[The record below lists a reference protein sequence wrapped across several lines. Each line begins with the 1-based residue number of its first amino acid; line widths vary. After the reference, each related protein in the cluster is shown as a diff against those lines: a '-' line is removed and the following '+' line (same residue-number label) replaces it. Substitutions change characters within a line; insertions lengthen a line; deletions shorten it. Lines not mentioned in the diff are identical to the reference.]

1 MNSIFL
7 KDLFKMLEKDNVDY
21 LVLRG
26 YQNLPE
32 KYSHDIDFSVINEN
46 ELTAFF
52 NVLHNLSDKYNYSIT
67 RDVVRVGL
75 LKVFLHFGNE
85 ILKIDVFCSFSYG
98 GLEYI
103 NIDDLH
109 NSKRKSP
116 TNISIPSLNYE
127 LAISLLKELLH
138 NSRIRKDKVS
148 LLRSQFEKRT
158 FDQPFKK
165 YFSNK
170 NIKNLS
176 DSLFLGEKLYF
187 KKLSLCFKLSLLLK
201 NIKIYGIIVIS
212 SKVFHFFWVK
222 YFFQKR
228 YDYVILK
235 KISQKNDDLMS
246 NKN

>member
-7 KDLFKMLEKDNVDY
+7 KDLFKMLEEDNVDY

-46 ELTAFF
+46 ELTTFF
-52 NVLHNLSDKYNYSIT
+52 NVLHNLSNKYNYSIT

-127 LAISLLKELLH
+127 LAISLLKEILH

-148 LLRSQFEKRT
+148 LLRSQYEKKT
-158 FDQPFKK
+158 FDQPFKN

-176 DSLFLGEKLYF
+176 YSLFLEEKLMF
-187 KKLSLCFKLSLLLK
+187 KNLSLSFKLSLILN
-201 NIKIYGIIVIS
+201 NIKIFGIIANS
-212 SKVFHFFWVK
+212 SRIFYFFWVK
-222 YFFQKR
+222 YFFQKK
-228 YDYVILK
+228 YDVVILK
-235 KISQKNDDLMS
+235 KRK
-246 NKN
+246 

>member
-7 KDLFKMLEKDNVDY
+7 KDLFNKLEKDNVDY

-32 KYSHDIDFSVINEN
+32 NYSHDIDFSVINEN

-52 NVLHNLSDKYNYSIT
+52 NVIHNLSDKYNYSIT
-67 RDVVRVGL
+67 RDVVRLGL

-85 ILKIDVFCSFSYG
+85 ILKIDVFCSFSYV

-165 YFSNK
+165 YFSNR
-170 NIKNLS
+170 NIDNIS
-176 DSLFLGEKLYF
+176 VSLFSNDKLIF
-187 KKLSLCFKLSLLLK
+187 RKVAFSCRLNLLFMNLKLKGLFNVLNNMMNFTL
-201 NIKIYGIIVIS
+201 IKYHNKSKYDKIII
-212 SKVFHFFWVK
+212 
-222 YFFQKR
+222 
-228 YDYVILK
+228 IN
-235 KISQKNDDLMS
+235 KI
-246 NKN
+246 

>member
-67 RDVVRVGL
+67 RDVVRLGL

-103 NIDDLH
+103 NIEDLH

-116 TNISIPSLNYE
+116 TSISIPSLNYE
-127 LAISLLKELLH
+127 LAISLLKEILH
-138 NSRIRKDKVS
+138 NSRIRKDKIG
-148 LLRSQFEKRT
+148 LLRTQYNKTT
-158 FDQPFKK
+158 FNLPFIK
-165 YFSNK
+165 YFSKKKIDNISTSLFSNDK
-170 NIKNLS
+170 LIFRKVAFILRFNLFFMNIKLKG
-176 DSLFLGEKLYF
+176 LFCVLY
-187 KKLSLCFKLSLLLK
+187 
-201 NIKIYGIIVIS
+201 NIMNFALIKYYNKSKYDKIIIN
-212 SKVFHFFWVK
+212 
-222 YFFQKR
+222 
-228 YDYVILK
+228 
-235 KISQKNDDLMS
+235 KI
-246 NKN
+246 

>member
-67 RDVVRVGL
+67 RDIVRLGL

-85 ILKIDVFCSFSYG
+85 ILKIDVFCSFSYV

-165 YFSNK
+165 YFSNR
-170 NIKNLS
+170 NIDNIS
-176 DSLFLGEKLYF
+176 ISLFSNDKLIF
-187 KKLSLCFKLSLLLK
+187 RKVAFSCRLNLFFMNLKLKGLFYVLNNMINFML
-201 NIKIYGIIVIS
+201 IKYYNKSKYDKIII
-212 SKVFHFFWVK
+212 
-222 YFFQKR
+222 
-228 YDYVILK
+228 I
-235 KISQKNDDLMS
+235 N
-246 NKN
+246 NK

>member
-7 KDLFKMLEKDNVDY
+7 KDLFNMLEEDNVDY

-46 ELTAFF
+46 ELTSFF

-116 TNISIPSLNYE
+116 TSISIPSLNYE
-127 LAISLLKELLH
+127 LAISLLKEILH

-170 NIKNLS
+170 NIKNIS
-176 DSLFLGEKLYF
+176 DSLFLGENLYF
-187 KKLSLCFKLSLLLK
+187 KKLSLSFKRSLLLK

-235 KISQKNDDLMS
+235 KISQKNDNLMS

>member
-1 MNSIFL
+1 MNSLFL

-67 RDVVRVGL
+67 RDIVRLGL

-85 ILKIDVFCSFSYG
+85 ILKIDVFCSFSYV

-165 YFSNK
+165 YFSNR
-170 NIKNLS
+170 NIDNIS
-176 DSLFLGEKLYF
+176 ISLFSNDKLIF
-187 KKLSLCFKLSLLLK
+187 RKVAFSCRLNLFFMNLKLKGLFYVLNNMINFML
-201 NIKIYGIIVIS
+201 IKYYNKSKYDKIII
-212 SKVFHFFWVK
+212 
-222 YFFQKR
+222 
-228 YDYVILK
+228 I
-235 KISQKNDDLMS
+235 N
-246 NKN
+246 NK

>member
-7 KDLFKMLEKDNVDY
+7 KDLFNMLEEDNVDY

-46 ELTAFF
+46 ELTSFF
-52 NVLHNLSDKYNYSIT
+52 YVLHYLSEKYNYSIT

-85 ILKIDVFCSFSYG
+85 ILKIDVFCSFIYG

-127 LAISLLKELLH
+127 LAISLLKEILH
-138 NSRIRKDKVS
+138 NLRIRKDKVS
-148 LLRSQFEKRT
+148 LLRSQFEKRS
-158 FDQPFKK
+158 FDLPFKK

-176 DSLFLGEKLYF
+176 HSLFLGEKLYF
-187 KKLSLCFKLSLLLK
+187 KSLSLTFKISLILS
-201 NIKIYGIIVIS
+201 NIKIYGVVTTS
-212 SKVFHFFWVK
+212 ANVFYFFWVK

-228 YDYVILK
+228 YDKVIL
-235 KISQKNDDLMS
+235 N
-246 NKN
+246 N

>member
-7 KDLFKMLEKDNVDY
+7 KDLFFMLEKDNVDY

-32 KYSHDIDFSVINEN
+32 RYSYDIDFSVISEN

-52 NVLHNLSDKYNYSIT
+52 NVLHNLSEKYNYSIT

-85 ILKIDVFCSFSYG
+85 ILRIDVFCSFSYG
-98 GLEYI
+98 GLEYT

-127 LAISLLKELLH
+127 LAISLLKEILH
-138 NSRIRKDKVS
+138 NSRIRKDKIS
-148 LLRSQFEKRT
+148 LLRNQYNKTT
-158 FDQPFKK
+158 FNQPFMK
-165 YFSNK
+165 YFSKK
-170 NIKNLS
+170 NIDNIS
-176 DSLFLGEKLYF
+176 ISLFSNDKFIFRKVAFSCRFNLF
-187 KKLSLCFKLSLLLK
+187 FM
-201 NIKIYGIIVIS
+201 NIKLKGLFSVLYNIMYYALIKYYYKSKYDKII
-212 SKVFHFFWVK
+212 
-222 YFFQKR
+222 
-228 YDYVILK
+228 
-235 KISQKNDDLMS
+235 
-246 NKN
+246 NKL

>member
-7 KDLFKMLEKDNVDY
+7 KDLFNMLEEDNVDY

-46 ELTAFF
+46 ELTSFF
-52 NVLHNLSDKYNYSIT
+52 NVLHNLSDKYNFTIS

-127 LAISLLKELLH
+127 LAISLLKEILH
-138 NSRIRKDKVS
+138 NSRIRKDKIG
-148 LLRSQFEKRT
+148 LLRTQYNKTT
-158 FDQPFKK
+158 FNLPFIK
-165 YFSNK
+165 YFSKKKIDNISTSLFSNDK
-170 NIKNLS
+170 LIFRKVAFSCRFNLFFMNIKLKG
-176 DSLFLGEKLYF
+176 LFCVLYNMMNF
-187 KKLSLCFKLSLLLK
+187 AL
-201 NIKIYGIIVIS
+201 IKYYNKSKYDKIIIN
-212 SKVFHFFWVK
+212 
-222 YFFQKR
+222 
-228 YDYVILK
+228 
-235 KISQKNDDLMS
+235 KIQNENYRK
-246 NKN
+246 

>member
-7 KDLFKMLEKDNVDY
+7 KDLFKMLEEDNVDY

-32 KYSHDIDFSVINEN
+32 RYSHDIDFSVINEN
-46 ELTAFF
+46 ELIAFF

-67 RDVVRVGL
+67 RDVVRLGL

-148 LLRSQFEKRT
+148 LLRSQYEKRT

-165 YFSNK
+165 YFSK
-170 NIKNLS
+170 KILKI
-176 DSLFLGEKLYF
+176 FPILYF
-187 KKLSLCFKLSLLLK
+187 
-201 NIKIYGIIVIS
+201 
-212 SKVFHFFWVK
+212 
-222 YFFQKR
+222 
-228 YDYVILK
+228 
-235 KISQKNDDLMS
+235 
-246 NKN
+246 

>member
-7 KDLFKMLEKDNVDY
+7 KDLFNKLEKDNVDY

-32 KYSHDIDFSVINEN
+32 NYSHDIDFSVINEN

-52 NVLHNLSDKYNYSIT
+52 NVIHNLSDKYNYSIT
-67 RDVVRVGL
+67 RDVVRLGL

-85 ILKIDVFCSFSYG
+85 ILKIDVFCSFSYV

-165 YFSNK
+165 YFSNR
-170 NIKNLS
+170 NIDNIS
-176 DSLFLGEKLYF
+176 VSLFSNDKLIFRKVAFSCRLNLFFTNLKLKGLFYVLNNMIYF
-187 KKLSLCFKLSLLLK
+187 SL
-201 NIKIYGIIVIS
+201 IKYYNK
-212 SKVFHFFWVK
+212 SK
-222 YFFQKR
+222 
-228 YDYVILK
+228 YDKFIMIN
-235 KISQKNDDLMS
+235 KI
-246 NKN
+246 

>member
-7 KDLFKMLEKDNVDY
+7 EDLFDMLEEDNIDY

-26 YQNLPE
+26 HQNLPE

-46 ELTAFF
+46 ELTSFF
-52 NVLHNLSDKYNYSIT
+52 NVLHYLSEKYNYSIT

-75 LKVFLHFGNE
+75 LKVLLHFGNE
-85 ILKIDVFCSFSYG
+85 IIKIDVFYSFSYG

-109 NSKRKSP
+109 NSKRKSA

-127 LAISLLKELLH
+127 LAISLLKEILH
-138 NSRIRKDKVS
+138 NSRIRSDKVL
-148 LLRSQFEKRT
+148 LLRSQFEKKT

-165 YFSNK
+165 YFSGK

-176 DSLFLGEKLYF
+176 NYLFLGEKLYF
-187 KKLSLCFKLSLLLK
+187 KSLSLKFKISLIFS
-201 NIKIYGIIVIS
+201 NFKIYGVIITTLNIIY
-212 SKVFHFFWVK
+212 FFWVK

-228 YDYVILK
+228 YDQVIK
-235 KISQKNDDLMS
+235 YK
-246 NKN
+246 